1 MYRVAMLVLFVAPS
15 VSGEP
20 RLLRKCT
27 EVPQRV
33 AIISGGAGQC
43 TMSEVMGVG
52 SAPDKTVAVMAL
64 MGSNA
69 PCGGCIMGCAT
80 KAGAEQTSC
89 AMACAAGGGSAPAA
103 PPAPPPATPGAPL
116 CLSAPLHRSTPIATS
131 LSTDSGLEKL
141 RLELPLRCCSCSDHC
156 SVRQGPKR
164 RRLPAPKVRL
174 SMGGGLPRLGL
185 PVAGFG
191 TSDVGHRC
199 SKAPTDN
206 KNVKICADSK
216 GTACPLDTCRTKC
229 VENKDFVC
237 KWYAHDPAKNDC
249 YLYET
254 CNNNAADPDYNAYF
268 LVAAD
273 ATTAAGATS
282 STSPVPVHHV
292 HSDSRA
298 IRPPQ
303 WCSRPPPTGCMQ
315 A

>member
-1 MYRVAMLVLFVAPS
+1 
-15 VSGEP
+15 
-20 RLLRKCT
+20 
-27 EVPQRV
+27 
-33 AIISGGAGQC
+33 
-43 TMSEVMGVG
+43 
-52 SAPDKTVAVMAL
+52 
-64 MGSNA
+64 
-69 PCGGCIMGCAT
+69 
-80 KAGAEQTSC
+80 
-89 AMACAAGGGSAPAA
+89 
-103 PPAPPPATPGAPL
+103 
-116 CLSAPLHRSTPIATS
+116 
-131 LSTDSGLEKL
+131 
-141 RLELPLRCCSCSDHC
+141 
-156 SVRQGPKR
+156 
-164 RRLPAPKVRL
+164 
-174 SMGGGLPRLGL
+174 MGGGLPRLGL

-199 SKAPTDN
+199 SKEKTDN

-282 STSPVPVHHV
+282 STSPVPVHHE